1 MPDRIAVIGISGSG
15 KSALARVLAA
25 ESGLPLFHM
34 DALFW
39 RGAWE
44 AVPEAEYLAAH
55 ARLVAR
61 DRWIIEGYVD
71 AAMAARLQAAD
82 RIIDLDPPGWVC
94 AARVIRRWWTH
105 RVRARPELPPEARER
120 LSLAFLWTV
129 LTRAERP
136 AIEAALAGV
145 DPARIE
151 RRR

>member
-1 MPDRIAVIGISGSG
+1 MPDRIAVIGIGGSG
-15 KSALARVLAA
+15 KSTYARGLAKAT
-25 ESGLPLFHM
+25 GLPLVHM

-44 AVPEAEYLAAH
+44 AVPEAEYLEAH
-55 ARLVAR
+55 ARLVAE

-71 AAMAARLQAAD
+71 VALAGRLQAAD
-82 RIIDLDPPGWVC
+82 RIIDLDPPGWLC

-105 RVRARPELPPEARER
+105 RGRARPELPPEARER
-120 LSLAFLWTV
+120 LSLRFLWTV

-136 AIEAALAGV
+136 AIDAALAGV

>member
-15 KSALARVLAA
+15 KSTFARVMALK
-25 ESGLPLFHM
+25 SGLPLFHM

-55 ARLVAR
+55 ARLVAQE
-61 DRWIIEGYVD
+61 RWIIEGYVD
-71 AAMAARLQAAD
+71 AAMANRLQAAD
-82 RIIDLDPPGWVC
+82 RIIDLDPPGWLC

-105 RVRARPELPPEARER
+105 RGRARPELTPEARER
-120 LSLAFLWTV
+120 LSLGFLWTV

-136 AIEAALAGV
+136 AIDAALVGV

-151 RRR
+151 KQR